1 MFIGGVVL
9 LGLCGAELDV
19 ALCSLAVLS
28 TGRGWLTDE
37 PFSLPS
43 VFSLGA
49 LGRPATNWNA
59 LSFAFACDVAGTG
72 GLGGAVTF
80 VVSPRVVLFWFLC
93 QLPGLGWRMSA
104 HYVECGGTC
113 LSVQLYVR
121 CRHGFAHRIKSAYGI
136 CQQAYLASLVLF
148 EEACGARRHRLS
160 GKWVGSKAN
169 R

>member
-49 LGRPATNWNA
+49 LG
-59 LSFAFACDVAGTG
+59 
-72 GLGGAVTF
+72 
-80 VVSPRVVLFWFLC
+80 
-93 QLPGLGWRMSA
+93 
-104 HYVECGGTC
+104 
-113 LSVQLYVR
+113 
-121 CRHGFAHRIKSAYGI
+121 
-136 CQQAYLASLVLF
+136 
-148 EEACGARRHRLS
+148 
-160 GKWVGSKAN
+160 
-169 R
+169 